1 MANKILPVAD
11 ALKQLYEALGGDDP
25 EVLEL
30 STNTE
35 LIQEIAKVASSGGSG
50 LPEVSD
56 VDEGKVLTVD
66 SSGEWAA
73 EMPSGGVSGK
83 CTPRYVNDNFV
94 GLEES
99 PNDINDIRTLG
110 VIPFYETLEAGD
122 YYTYYLIACMPD
134 DYNYTFAGVNPS
146 TAVVSPVVFIA
157 EDADSPLNLD

>member
-1 MANKILPVAD
+1 MQDTQFKN
-11 ALKQLYEALGGDDP
+11 
-25 EVLEL
+25 
-30 STNTE
+30 E
-35 LIQEIAKVASSGGSG
+35 LIDIDLEGKT
-50 LPEVSD
+50 LPAVTSA
-56 VDEGKVLTVD
+56 DEGKVLTVD
-66 SSGEWAA
+66 SSGSWTAA
-73 EMPSGGVSGK
+73 EGGGGGGVSGK

-134 DYNYTFAGVNPS
+134 DYSYTFAGVNPS